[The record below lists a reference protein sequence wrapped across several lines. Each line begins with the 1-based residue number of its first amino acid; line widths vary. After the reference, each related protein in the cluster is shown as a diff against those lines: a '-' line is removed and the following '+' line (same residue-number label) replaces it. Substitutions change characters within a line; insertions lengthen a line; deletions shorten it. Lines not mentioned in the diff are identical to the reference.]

1 MMFTIEEIT
10 LMRIYM
16 PSSSPKRVQKQS
28 LIKKLENVLPFFSD
42 EEEEMK
48 IMTEAVIGKL
58 LSISETEWQGVDFTQ
73 ALWP

>member
-1 MMFTIEEIT
+1 MFTIEEIT

>member
-1 MMFTIEEIT
+1 MFTIEEIT

-16 PSSSPKRVQKQS
+16 PSSSPKREQKQS